1 MTVTRA
7 AALPAKGLPDDWG
20 TDVKILKDIRVV
32 ELGTYITGPAAGMHL
47 ADLGADVIKVER
59 PGTGDPFRAFKGGL
73 YSPHFQTYN
82 RNKRSIALDTKDAV
96 DRALLHEL
104 VATADVF
111 IQTFRPGVAERFGVG
126 EEDLRKHRPD
136 LIYCAISGF
145 GSSGP
150 ARDRPAYDTVAQAA
164 SGYLRLLTPPEKPR
178 VIGPAIADAVTGQYA
193 AMACLAALLER
204 ATTGRGRRIDI
215 SMLEAMCHF
224 NLDSFTHYY
233 AVGEVMGPLSRP
245 VVSQSYTFA
254 CADGKW
260 LAIHMSSPTKF
271 WEGLLEA
278 TGQQAL
284 NEDLRFSERLQRIRH
299 QDALI
304 EHFTPVF
311 LEDTRE
317 SWCAKLLA
325 AEVPHSPAYDSDE
338 ALEDPQARHL
348 GIKTSAVHPEMGA
361 FTTVRAPYNFDGQ
374 PAMDVLPP
382 PVLDQHG
389 AEIRKELRH
398 RKAG

>member
-1 MTVTRA
+1 MVR
-7 AALPAKGLPDDWG
+7 
-20 TDVKILKDIRVV
+20 ILKDIRVV

-73 YSPHFQTYN
+73 YSPHYQTYN
-82 RNKRSIALDTKDAV
+82 RNKRSIALDTKDPADLAV
-96 DRALLHEL
+96 LHDL

-111 IQTFRPGVAERFGVG
+111 IQNFRPGVAEKLGAG
-126 EEDLRKHRPD
+126 EDDLRRVRPD

-145 GSSGP
+145 GTSGP
-150 ARDRPAYDTVAQAA
+150 SRDRPAYDTVAQAA
-164 SGYLRLLTPPEKPR
+164 SGYLRLLTPPTNPR

-193 AMACLAALLER
+193 AMGILAALLER
-204 ATTGRGRRIDI
+204 SKTGQGRRLDI

-233 AVGEVMGPLSRP
+233 SVDEVMGPLSRP

-260 LAIHMSSPTKF
+260 VAIHMSSPPKF
-271 WEGLLEA
+271 WEGLLAA
-278 TGQQAL
+278 TGQEQL
-284 NEDLRFSERLQRIRH
+284 QDDPRFAERLERIRH
-299 QDALI
+299 QDDLI
-304 EHFTPVF
+304 AHFTPIF
-311 LEDTRE
+311 LTRTRAD
-317 SWCAKLLA
+317 WCDLLLEH
-325 AEVPHSPAYDSDE
+325 EVPHSPAYDSDE
-338 ALEDPQARHL
+338 ALEDPQAQHL
-348 GIKTSAVHPEMGA
+348 QIKVEAPSSELGT

-374 PAMDVLPP
+374 PELEVQPP
-382 PVLDQHG
+382 PVLDAHG
-389 AEIRKELRH
+389 DEIRAELAR